1 MGLTRVNILAGMFG
15 TYRITSPEETSLG
28 LPSGPLFDRQLVLFD
43 RDFHT
48 DGSLYMN
55 NTGCNPSI
63 HPQWQ
68 PEYFGTAIIVNGKAW
83 PYMPVNRRRYR
94 FRILN
99 ASNARFFS
107 LYFSDGTTFIHVSS
121 DSVYLSKPVKTRKFL
136 LAPSEIADVIVDFS
150 ESTSDSIIL
159 LNDAP
164 YPYPSGDSTDDIN
177 GKVMKFSIRP
187 SRVEDPSHI
196 PSTLLKYP
204 KPQLKEVAA
213 KRHIVMYEYESK
225 TGDPTHLYLNAK
237 SFTDPVTEK
246 PVEGTDEIWE
256 VINLT
261 DDNHPLH
268 VHLAVVSLLEARQL
282 ADVDD
287 FKECMMKKNDVK
299 ACNLTEYLTRKKRK
313 VSRHER
319 GWKNVVKIWPGTLT
333 RILVRFRPLLDGEE
347 FPFDPTA
354 EPGYVYHCH
363 VSLFSH
369 FIFFS

>member
-1 MGLTRVNILAGMFG
+1 MGLTRVNILAGLFG
-15 TYRITSPEETSLG
+15 TYRITSPEEASLG

-43 RDFHT
+43 RDFRT

-83 PYMPVNRRRYR
+83 PYMPVKRRRYR

-99 ASNARFFS
+99 ASNARFFR
-107 LYFSDGTTFIHVSS
+107 LYFSDGTTFIHVAS
-121 DSVYLSKPVKTRKFL
+121 DSVYLSRPVQTQKFL
-136 LAPSEIADVIVDFS
+136 LAPSEIADVVVDFS
-150 ESTSDSIIL
+150 TSTSKSVIL

-164 YPYPSGDSTDDIN
+164 YPYPSGDPTDDIN
-177 GKVMKFSIRP
+177 GKVMKFFIRLSNEGDPSYVP
-187 SRVEDPSHI
+187 SR
-196 PSTLLKYP
+196 LLKHP
-204 KPQLKEVAA
+204 KPHLEEVAA
-213 KRHIVMYEYESK
+213 KRDIVMYEYESK

-237 SFTDPVTEK
+237 SFTDPVTEM
-246 PVEGTDEIWE
+246 PAEGTDEIWD

-268 VHLAVVSLLEARQL
+268 VHLGVALVLEARQL
-282 ADVDD
+282 ADVDE

-299 ACNLTEYLTRKKRK
+299 ACNLAEYLTRKKLK
-313 VSRHER
+313 VARHER
-319 GWKNVVKIWPGTLT
+319 GWKNVIKIWPGTST
-333 RILVRFRPLLDGEE
+333 RILVRFSPLLADEE

-363 VSLFSH
+363 VSD
-369 FIFFS
+369 IN